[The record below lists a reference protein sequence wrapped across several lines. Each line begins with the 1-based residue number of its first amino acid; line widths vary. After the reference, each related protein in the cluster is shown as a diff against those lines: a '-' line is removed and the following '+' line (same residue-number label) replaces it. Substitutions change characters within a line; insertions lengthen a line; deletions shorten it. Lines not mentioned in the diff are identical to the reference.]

1 MKRNPIA
8 KPIIVATALALAP
21 LAANADDSS
30 MSALTGDSYA
40 YFNRLEFRL
49 GEFNRSDARTMVAG
63 DAAQPSATPQGRT
76 RLPVLLAGPMPGRI
90 KLPTDAM
97 KQPSQGATAAPG
109 DDAASTK
116 GVRVLSPFRDD
127 TGQ

>member
-1 MKRNPIA
+1 MNRNPIA
-8 KPIIVATALALAP
+8 KPIIVATALALVP
-21 LAANADDSS
+21 LAASADDSS

-49 GEFNRSDARTMVAG
+49 GQFNRSDARTMVAG
-63 DAAQPSATPQGRT
+63 DPAQPSATPQGRT
-76 RLPVLLAGPMPGRI
+76 RFPVLLAGPMPSRM
-90 KLPTDAM
+90 KLPADAM
-97 KQPSQGATAAPG
+97 KAAPR
-109 DDAASTK
+109 DDAASTN

>member
-1 MKRNPIA
+1 MKRNPIGR
-8 KPIIVATALALAP
+8 PIIVATALALAP

-49 GEFNRSDARTMVAG
+49 GQFNRSDATTMVAG
-63 DAAQPSATPQGRT
+63 DQPSATPQGRT
-76 RLPVLLAGPMPGRI
+76 RFPVLLAGPMPSRMRV
-90 KLPTDAM
+90 PADAM
-97 KQPSQGATAAPG
+97 KQPSQGAMAAPG
-109 DDAASTK
+109 DDGASTK

>member
-1 MKRNPIA
+1 MKRNSIA
-8 KPIIVATALALAP
+8 KPIIVATALALVP
-21 LAANADDSS
+21 LAASADDSS

-49 GEFNRSDARTMVAG
+49 GQFNRSDARTMVAG
-63 DAAQPSATPQGRT
+63 DPAQPSATPQGRT
-76 RLPVLLAGPMPGRI
+76 RFPVLLAGPMPSRMR
-90 KLPTDAM
+90 LPADAM
-97 KQPSQGATAAPG
+97 KAAPR
-109 DDAASTK
+109 DDAASTN

>member
-8 KPIIVATALALAP
+8 KPIIVATALALVP
-21 LAANADDSS
+21 LAASADDNS

-49 GEFNRSDARTMVAG
+49 GQFNRSDARTMVAG
-63 DAAQPSATPQGRT
+63 DPAQPSATPQGRT
-76 RLPVLLAGPMPGRI
+76 RFPVLLAGPMPSRM
-90 KLPTDAM
+90 KLPPDAM
-97 KQPSQGATAAPG
+97 KAAPR
-109 DDAASTK
+109 DDAASTN

>member
-8 KPIIVATALALAP
+8 KPMIVATALALAP

-49 GEFNRSDARTMVAG
+49 GQFNRSDARTMVAG
-63 DAAQPSATPQGRT
+63 DPAQPSATPQGRT
-76 RLPVLLAGPMPGRI
+76 RLPVLLAGPMPSRM
-90 KLPTDAM
+90 KLPADAM
-97 KQPSQGATAAPG
+97 KAAPR
-109 DDAASTK
+109 DDAASTN

>member
-8 KPIIVATALALAP
+8 KPMIVATALALAP
-21 LAANADDSS
+21 LAASADDSS

-49 GEFNRSDARTMVAG
+49 GQFNRSDARTMVAG
-63 DAAQPSATPQGRT
+63 DPAEPSATTQGRT
-76 RLPVLLAGPMPGRI
+76 RFPVLLAGPMPSRTSI
-90 KLPTDAM
+90 PKDAM
-97 KQPSQGATAAPG
+97 NQSSQAAMPG
-109 DDAASTK
+109 LRDDAASTK